1 MARKIQSIAAPL
13 AAGGE
18 STIGL
23 LYFHHGLPGLC
34 RSNMFFSIRCL
45 TAALLAVAAILAS
58 PSFSKAE
65 SSASKNRQ
73 GNRLY
78 AQSKYEEAEKAYL
91 GAAVNSPGKPE
102 ILYNLG
108 NSLIR
113 QKKYDQGIQALRQSI
128 SKGDKEIKENSWFN
142 TGNALFSMGDYKAAA
157 ESFIQALKLDPADKE
172 AKHNLELALRKLNQ
186 QEQKQS
192 SAGQK
197 QPNAGNTSPEQP
209 STGKESQNAPS
220 KQDQERAGK
229 ENRKAEPPK
238 PQTGQADRRAGSIS
252 KDKAEQI
259 LDAVQ
264 NQEREQQRQLLEN
277 RARQRTNEKDW

>member
-1 MARKIQSIAAPL
+1 M
-13 AAGGE
+13 
-18 STIGL
+18 GL
-23 LYFHHGLPGLC
+23 LNFHNGMLGLC
-34 RSNMFFSIRCL
+34 GPDIVFSVRCL
-45 TAALLAVAAILAS
+45 PAALLAVAAILAS
-58 PSFSKAE
+58 PSFSMAE
-65 SSASKNRQ
+65 SAASKNRQ

-78 AQSKYEEAEKAYL
+78 SQSRYEEAEKAYL

-113 QKKYDQGIQALRQSI
+113 QRKYDQGIQALRQSI
-128 SKGDKEIKENSWFN
+128 SRGDKEIKENSWYN

-172 AKHNLELALRKLNQ
+172 AKHNLELALRKLKQ

-197 QPNAGNTSPEQP
+197 QPNSGNTSPEQP
-209 STGKESQNAPS
+209 STGKEGLKPPS

-229 ENRKAEPPK
+229 ENQKAEPPK
-238 PQTGQADRRAGSIS
+238 PQPGQTNPRAGSIS